1 MANSCRQTRKSWR
14 THAFTQQTRVK
25 SQHTPIC
32 KMAAVVQWYL
42 RRVHVCALL
51 YFMFYRQRM
60 NRRKRRRNRKIWT
73 NPTRQAQRVL
83 REKRNLPAAF
93 KPQSLGYFFNF
104 LLVIFC
110 IFIRRGRNI
119 PQSRTIVHFIN
130 ELKCHFFLSL
140 IRYFVRCNANY
151 VNRARILVGSRS
163 TNHVCQSLTRQIRA
177 YQHKK
182 DGENRDKFY
191 MVANTFPT

>member
-1 MANSCRQTRKSWR
+1 MCFAL
-14 THAFTQQTRVK
+14 FYV
-25 SQHTPIC
+25 
-32 KMAAVVQWYL
+32 Y
-42 RRVHVCALL
+42 RR
-51 YFMFYRQRM
+51 RI
-60 NRRKRRRNRKIWT
+60 NRRKRRRNRKNWT

-83 REKRNLPAAF
+83 REKRNLPTTF
-93 KPQSLGYFFNF
+93 KPQSLSYFFHF